1 MIRLLLFVV
10 LVLALGFGFAWLAD
24 RPGDLSIVWEGRRIE
39 MTLMTAVTVMVSL
52 IAAVMIVWWLIRTIW
67 QSPRMVSRYFRANK
81 RDRGYQALST
91 GLLAA
96 GAGDAVTAR
105 KMNKRT
111 KGLLSADQEPL
122 IHLLDVQAALIEGR
136 NDEARERFEAMSEDP
151 ETRLLGLRGLYLEA
165 RRQGAHEAARQY
177 AERAAEQ
184 APQLPWA
191 GAAALA
197 CKTQEGKW
205 DEALKLLDQ
214 QLQAGTLDA
223 AEADRKKA
231 VLLTARGR
239 DRLDAEPLRAR
250 DDALAALKKVP
261 GFAPAAV
268 VACKALLRNDNLRK
282 AARTL
287 ETAWKTN
294 PHPEI
299 AEAYV
304 HARVGDTSADRLKR
318 AQRLEKLKPLNAQA
332 YDTVARAALE
342 ARQFDLAREKA
353 EASARLQPCEGIYL
367 LLADIEEAQTGDEGR
382 VRHWLGQ
389 AVRAPRDPAWTA
401 DGYVS
406 ETWEPVSPISGKL
419 DAFEWKVPVEQLSGP
434 EHEAGMSE
442 QSFAR
447 AIASLPPVRKTE
459 GRTEDRPESGR
470 SVESDDAAG
479 KGKASQEKPEAV
491 SGAAQDSSSLEE
503 SPGEPSASSATL
515 VTTAGVVADPV
526 AGALA
531 PAANVRD
538 VPRPAPAP
546 IADADAVL
554 DGEAAET
561 SSDTP
566 GSEDRGDA
574 SRSRVKVDLAARV
587 ASRKREKQTE
597 DSPST
602 EARADGT
609 KKDDGAT
616 PDAATAASA
625 VAKPAAK
632 DDPGTGATEK
642 REQDSRPAPESKSR
656 EIGEV
661 EPESARDPEEEARA
675 REAAFLT
682 HRPDDP
688 GVDADAEP
696 EKPGRFRLF

>member
-24 RPGDLSIVWEGRRIE
+24 RPGDLSIVWQGRRIE

-177 AERAAEQ
+177 AERAAEE

-197 CKTQEGKW
+197 YKTQEGKW
-205 DEALKLLDQ
+205 DEALRLLDQ
-214 QLQAGTLDA
+214 QRQAGTLEA

-250 DDALAALKKVP
+250 DDALAALKSAP

-268 VACKALLRNDNLRK
+268 VASKALLRHDNLRK
-282 AARTL
+282 AARIL

-318 AQRLEKLKPLNAQA
+318 AQRLEKIKPLNAQA

-342 ARQFDLAREKA
+342 ARKFDLAREKA
-353 EASARLQPCEGIYL
+353 EASAKLQPCEGIYL
-367 LLADIEEAQTGDEGR
+367 LLADIEEAQTGDEAR
-382 VRHWLGQ
+382 VRHWLAQ

-406 ETWEPVSPISGKL
+406 ETWEPVSPVSGKL

-434 EHEAGMSE
+434 QHDADMSE

-447 AIASLPPVRKTE
+447 AAASLPPVRQ
-459 GRTEDRPESGR
+459 TEDDSDNGK
-470 SVESDDAAG
+470 SVEHDAGVAVPKPSRDEVGSASGGASDT
-479 KGKASQEKPEAV
+479 
-491 SGAAQDSSSLEE
+491 L
-503 SPGEPSASSATL
+503 PGESSARPSASSATM
-515 VTTAGVVADPV
+515 VTTDGVVADPV

-531 PAANVRD
+531 PAANIRD
-538 VPRPAPAP
+538 VPRPQPAP
-546 IADADAVL
+546 IADADAVI
-554 DGEAAET
+554 DEDAKDASAEKSGSADRREAAKT
-561 SSDTP
+561 
-566 GSEDRGDA
+566 
-574 SRSRVKVDLAARV
+574 RVKVDLAARV
-587 ASRKREKQTE
+587 AAREREKRVGE
-597 DSPST
+597 NGSARPV
-602 EARADGT
+602 EAAENPDPAEKQGSSGAPTAAKPRADADKDIDGT
-609 KKDDGAT
+609 E
-616 PDAATAASA
+616 
-625 VAKPAAK
+625 KPAQA
-632 DDPGTGATEK
+632 
-642 REQDSRPAPESKSR
+642 SKSAPGSKPA
-656 EIGEV
+656 EED
-661 EPESARDPEEEARA
+661 EPQAAPDPEDEARA
-675 REAAFLT
+675 RESAFLK

-688 GVDADAEP
+688 GVDAEAEA

>member
-177 AERAAEQ
+177 AERAAEE

-197 CKTQEGKW
+197 YKTQEGKW
-205 DEALKLLDQ
+205 DEALRLLDQ
-214 QLQAGTLDA
+214 QRQAGTLEA

-250 DDALAALKKVP
+250 DDALAALKKEP

-282 AARTL
+282 AARIL
-287 ETAWKTN
+287 ESAWKTN

-332 YDTVARAALE
+332 YDTIARAALE

-367 LLADIEEAQTGDEGR
+367 LLADIEEAQTGDEAR

-434 EHEAGMSE
+434 QHEAEMSE

-447 AIASLPPVRKTE
+447 AIASLPPVRQAESQTE
-459 GRTEDRPESGR
+459 NGSDNGK
-470 SVESDDAAG
+470 SVESEDAPG
-479 KGKASQEKPEAV
+479 KGKASRDKPETA
-491 SGAAQDSSSLEE
+491 SSETQDSFSLDQR
-503 SPGEPSASSATL
+503 PAGPSTSSATL
-515 VTTAGVVADPV
+515 VTTSGVLADPV

-554 DGEAAET
+554 DNEAAET
-561 SSDTP
+561 A

-587 ASRKREKQTE
+587 ADRTRDKRPETTGSA
-597 DSPST
+597 D
-602 EARADGT
+602 ADGASEDRFD
-609 KKDDGAT
+609 K
-616 PDAATAASA
+616 PDAANAPPAMAAM
-625 VAKPAAK
+625 PDGPGNDAK
-632 DDPGTGATEK
+632 DK
-642 REQDSRPAPESKSR
+642 RENASKPEQDSKPNAAGETEGQPE
-656 EIGEV
+656 
-661 EPESARDPEEEARA
+661 RDPEEEARA

>member
-197 CKTQEGKW
+197 YKTQEGKW

-214 QLQAGTLDA
+214 QRQAGTLDA
-223 AEADRKKA
+223 AEAERKKA

-250 DDALAALKKVP
+250 DDALAALKSAP

-282 AARTL
+282 AARIL
-287 ETAWKTN
+287 ESAWKTN

-318 AQRLEKLKPLNAQA
+318 AQRLGKLKPLNPQA

-367 LLADIEEAQTGDEGR
+367 LLADIEEAQTGDEAR

-389 AVRAPRDPAWTA
+389 AVRAERDPAWTA

-419 DAFEWKVPVEQLSGP
+419 DAFEWKVPVEQLSAP
-434 EHEAGMSE
+434 QHDAEMSQ
-442 QSFAR
+442 QSFDR
-447 AIASLPPVRKTE
+447 AVASLPPVRQ
-459 GRTEDRPESGR
+459 TEDGHEHGKL
-470 SVESDDAAG
+470 VDHDDAAARS
-479 KGKASQEKPEAV
+479 KPPQKKADPV
-491 SGAAQDSSSLEE
+491 SSTAPDELRDER
-503 SPGEPSASSATL
+503 PVEPSAPSATL

-526 AGALA
+526 GDALA

-546 IADADAVL
+546 VADADAVL
-554 DGEAAET
+554 DGET
-561 SSDTP
+561 SDTSTEKT
-566 GSEDRGDA
+566 GSPDHGGA
-574 SRSRVKVDLAARV
+574 SKERVKVDLAERV
-587 ASRKREKQTE
+587 ANQKREKQAQETGSAGAE
-597 DSPST
+597 KT
-602 EARADGT
+602 G
-609 KKDDGAT
+609 DDPGEMPEPA
-616 PDAATAASA
+616 PAA
-625 VAKPAAK
+625 AKPAASK
-632 DDPGTGATEK
+632 GPGTDATEK
-642 REQDSRPAPESKSR
+642 REQNPKSATER
-656 EIGEV
+656 KSEEAGET
-661 EPESARDPEEEARA
+661 EPEPARDPEEEARA

>member
-52 IAAVMIVWWLIRTIW
+52 IAAVMITWWLIRTIW

-105 KMNKRT
+105 KMNKRS

-197 CKTQEGKW
+197 YKTQEGKW
-205 DEALKLLDQ
+205 DEALRLLDQ
-214 QLQAGTLDA
+214 QRQAGTLDA

-250 DDALAALKKVP
+250 DDALAALKSAP

-282 AARTL
+282 AARIL
-287 ETAWKTN
+287 ESAWKTN

-304 HARVGDTSADRLKR
+304 HARVGDTAADRLKR

-406 ETWEPVSPISGKL
+406 ETWEPVSPVSGKL

-434 EHEAGMSE
+434 QHEAEMSAKSFDRAIAGLPPVRQSEDGSESGKSVEHEAG
-442 QSFAR
+442 AR
-447 AIASLPPVRKTE
+447 AKPSQDKAEPAMRQPPETS
-459 GRTEDRPESGR
+459 RTETD
-470 SVESDDAAG
+470 V
-479 KGKASQEKPEAV
+479 
-491 SGAAQDSSSLEE
+491 
-503 SPGEPSASSATL
+503 EPSASSATL

-546 IADADAVL
+546 IADADAVI
-554 DGEAAET
+554 DAET
-561 SSDTP
+561 AQSSA
-566 GSEDRGDA
+566 EDKTAPPTRGEDA
-574 SRSRVKVDLAARV
+574 RSRVKVDLAARV
-587 ASRKREKQTE
+587 ADRKQERQRQETG
-597 DSPST
+597 S
-602 EARADGT
+602 ADASGSS
-609 KKDDGAT
+609 KDHAAKPGPAAPADDTQAA
-616 PDAATAASA
+616 AATGGTVTKAADTEKSA
-625 VAKPAAK
+625 QTAKAAK
-632 DDPGTGATEK
+632 AEASSEAAADTP
-642 REQDSRPAPESKSR
+642 P
-656 EIGEV
+656 
-661 EPESARDPEEEARA
+661 DPEEEARA

-688 GVDADAEP
+688 GVDTDAEP